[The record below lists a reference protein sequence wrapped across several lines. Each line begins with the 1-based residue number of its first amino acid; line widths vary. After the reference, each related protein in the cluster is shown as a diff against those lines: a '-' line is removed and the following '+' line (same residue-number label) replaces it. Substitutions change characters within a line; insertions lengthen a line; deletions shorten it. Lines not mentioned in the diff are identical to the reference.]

1 MTIYIHQNDIPDD
14 LVFSGKEI
22 AIDTETMGLNIKRD
36 NLCLVQISEG
46 DGNAH
51 LVKFDINKGYDA
63 PNLKKLLSNDKILKI
78 FHFARFDVAVIRY
91 YLNVYMN
98 NIFCTKIASRLS
110 RTYTD
115 FHGLK
120 DLCSELLGVSI
131 SKAQQSSN
139 WGAQEL
145 SNAQKK
151 YAAQDVLY
159 LHELK
164 DKLTEMLKNNDR
176 LTLANE
182 CFNFMNIRVDLDLN
196 GWSSLDIFKH

>member
-1 MTIYIHQNDIPDD
+1 
-14 LVFSGKEI
+14 
-22 AIDTETMGLNIKRD
+22 MGLNIKRD

-63 PNLKKLLSNDKILKI
+63 PNLKKLLSDDKILKI

-91 YLNVYMN
+91 YLNVNMN

-139 WGAQEL
+139 WGADEL

-182 CFNFMNIRVDLDLN
+182 CFNFLNIRVDLDLN